1 MTLTT
6 IFFVEFK
13 RPDTVTYILN
23 NCTYMEKKNKQ
34 KAMCAFR
41 SQNYDNP

>member
-13 RPDTVTYILN
+13 RPDTVTYTKQLHL
-23 NCTYMEKKNKQ
+23 YGEEK
-34 KAMCAFR
+34 
-41 SQNYDNP
+41 